1 MSIARGFPC
10 IPFIWGEGAY
20 SRGVWLLNML
30 AQAKG
35 TYPGEGAYQSEEG
48 YSKKYGTCR
57 SEPSY
62 FSDYLR

>member
-1 MSIARGFPC
+1 
-10 IPFIWGEGAY
+10 
-20 SRGVWLLNML
+20 ML

-62 FSDYLR
+62 FSDDLRWLCFKETNVKSGS